1 MLCGLQHDRE
11 PGRSQLVVVMALR
24 SKFGGVGRSRGVVAL
39 EFLLV
44 FPLIVAMVYGS
55 AAYGVV
61 FFQKYQLQKAVDRAT
76 SSVMSLDRS
85 QFSDGAGQQ
94 AVARASETL
103 EFLVSELSDSLVSR
117 SAQRGCSVGSA
128 GGVSL
133 VECRVV
139 ASGQPSPF
147 VPQLKFGFLGKFPPL
162 PDSIEVKSAV
172 AF

>member
-1 MLCGLQHDRE
+1 MVSY
-11 PGRSQLVVVMALR
+11 PNVNTI
-24 SKFGGVGRSRGVVAL
+24 GRSRGAVAL

-61 FFQKYQLQKAVDRAT
+61 FFQKFQLQKAVDRAA

-85 QFSDGAGQQ
+85 QFGENAGQQ
-94 AVARASETL
+94 AVTRASEAL
-103 EFLVSELSDSLVSR
+103 EFLMSDLPASLVSR
-117 SAQRGCSVGSA
+117 SGERGCSVEGA

-133 VECRVV
+133 VQCRVV
-139 ASGQPSPF
+139 ANGQESPF
-147 VPQLKFGFLGKFPPL
+147 VPQLQFGFLGEFPPL
-162 PDSIEVKSAV
+162 PDTIEVRSAV